1 MGIEEKVKEFIEK
14 EKLSRRDDRILL
26 GLSGGADSVCL
37 FYLLLGLG
45 EKIGFEL
52 RAVHVHH
59 GIRQEAEKDVS
70 YVAALCEKEDVPC
83 YVFREDVPVY
93 AEENGL
99 GEEEAGRIL
108 RYRDF

>member
-14 EKLSRRDDRILL
+14 EKLIRRDDRILL

-59 GIRQEAEKDVS
+59 GIRQDDEKGKCGHRGRGAGSDDRQPS
-70 YVAALCEKEDVPC
+70 DS
-83 YVFREDVPVY
+83 
-93 AEENGL
+93 GL
-99 GEEEAGRIL
+99 
-108 RYRDF
+108 